1 MRNSSRIVPAALLLL
16 CTVLCLVW
24 ASPHQTPGVPT
35 LESLEQLSEEDAAA
49 ALSGYT
55 RRDLLNA
62 WGEPQS
68 TMAAFSILHVDLYDA
83 PTRGGWI
90 GILYDTRGLHEKT
103 PESLSVLPVC
113 RVDLQLSSLNELVE
127 KGVS

>member
-1 MRNSSRIVPAALLLL
+1 MRSSSRIVPAVLLLL

-24 ASPHQTPGVPT
+24 ASSHQNPGVPT
-35 LESLEQLSEEDAAA
+35 LETLELLSEEDAFA

-90 GILYDTRGLHEKT
+90 GIIYDTHGLHEKT
-103 PESLSVLPVC
+103 PESLAALPVC
-113 RVDLQLSSLNELVE
+113 RVDVQLSSLNELVE
-127 KGVS
+127 EGVS